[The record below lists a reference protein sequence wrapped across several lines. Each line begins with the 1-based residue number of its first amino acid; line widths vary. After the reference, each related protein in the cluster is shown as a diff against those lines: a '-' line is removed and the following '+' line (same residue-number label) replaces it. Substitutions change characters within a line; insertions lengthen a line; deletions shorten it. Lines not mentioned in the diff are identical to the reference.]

1 MHELALQAIA
11 DANDGTRASGTP
23 GYDQSADY
31 VAGLLEDAGFSVERQ
46 VFQFTIFEELSSSLS
61 VDGSPAETQSFQY
74 SPSGSVTDGNVI
86 AVDLSLGLG
95 NTSTSGCD
103 ASDFDGLDF
112 SGGDDIALLQRGE
125 CSFAVKALNAQD
137 AGAEA
142 VIIFNQGNTEDRTG
156 PVNGT
161 LGEDAVG
168 IVTIPVLEADYATG
182 VAIDAGATVGLST
195 ETVIDTRTTQNVI
208 ADLAGNNPDNV
219 VMAGAHLLD
228 EEAPASTT
236 TAAGPL
242 RCSRLRWR
250 SEATTSSRRRTRCAS
265 LGGVPR
271 SPG

>member
-1 MHELALQAIA
+1 MTTTYTSRRFVALLTAVLATGSILAVANAAGPSESGCTNRNLKTTDLLLKCVDADDVLVHELALQAIA

-86 AVDLSLGLG
+86 VVDLSLGLG

-142 VIIFNQGNTEDRTG
+142 VIIFNQGNTEDRTD
-156 PVNGT
+156 PVGT

-168 IVTIPVLEADYATG
+168 TFTIPVLDPDYATG
-182 VAIDAGATVGLST
+182 VAIDA
-195 ETVIDTRTTQNVI
+195 
-208 ADLAGNNPDNV
+208 
-219 VMAGAHLLD
+219 
-228 EEAPASTT
+228 
-236 TAAGPL
+236 
-242 RCSRLRWR
+242 
-250 SEATTSSRRRTRCAS
+250 
-265 LGGVPR
+265 VPP
-271 SPG
+271 SA